1 MALKQLILNKKIKER
16 SSDIEKLISKRSD
29 LEKQEEDLERA
40 LEEAKTD
47 DEISTVSESADE
59 LEKELE
65 DVNSQISDLETQ
77 KQELE
82 DELAQIEDESESRS
96 NKKGKKRSMKK
107 FKITEEELETKRS
120 AINAFVK
127 SKGSEKRDGFTSVEG
142 GALIPEELLQPQL
155 APEDVVDLSKYVRSV
170 PVNSAS
176 GKFPVISKSGSKM
189 VTVKEL
195 EENPLLANP
204 TLEEVDY
211 SVATRRGYIPL
222 SQEVIDDANYDVTGL
237 IADEIQDQSLNTKNA
252 DIALVL
258 QSAPAKAIT
267 GVDGLKDLINK
278 GIKKVYDVKFFISAS
293 MYSELDKLKDKNGRY
308 LLQDSITAASGKQLL
323 GKEVV
328 VLDDDVIG
336 KTEGDLVGFI
346 GDAKAF
352 AAFFDRKQ
360 VSVQWVDNNIYGKL
374 LAGVIRYDV
383 KATDTAAGFYVTF
396 TPGSDTT
403 TTSLPTTTTT
413 TQPTT
418 TTTTQA

>member
-16 SSDIEKLISKRSD
+16 SSEIDKLLSQRSD
-29 LEKQEEDLERA
+29 LEKQENDLERA

-47 DEISTVSESADE
+47 EEISTVSDSADD
-59 LEKELE
+59 LEKQVKDLDEKIAEL
-65 DVNSQISDLETQ
+65 Q
-77 KQELE
+77 KEKQDLE
-82 DELAQIEDESESRS
+82 DELAKAADPADQKPKDGEER
-96 NKKGKKRSMKK
+96 KMKK
-107 FKITEEELETKRS
+107 FKVTEEELAEKRS

-127 SKGSEKRDGFTSVEG
+127 SKGAEKRDGFTSVEG

-155 APEDVVDLSKYVRSV
+155 EPEDIVDLSKYVRSV

-189 VTVKEL
+189 ATVKEL
-195 EENPLLANP
+195 EENPKLANP
-204 TLEEVDY
+204 KMVEIDY
-211 SVATRRGYIPL
+211 SVATRRGYIPI
-222 SQEVIDDANYDVTGL
+222 SQEMIDDASYDVTGL

-252 DIALVL
+252 DIAAVL
-258 QSAPAKAIT
+258 QSATAKSVV

-336 KTEGDLVGFI
+336 KADGDVVGFI

-352 AAFFDRKQ
+352 ASFFDRKQ
-360 VSVQWVDNNIYGKL
+360 VSVKWVDNNIYGQL
-374 LAGVIRYDV
+374 LAGIIRYDV
-383 KATDTAAGFYVTF
+383 KATDTKAGFYVTY
-396 TPGSDTT
+396 TTGSND
-403 TTSLPTTTTT
+403 TTTTT
-413 TQPTT
+413 TH
-418 TTTTQA
+418 A

>member
-1 MALKQLILNKKIKER
+1 MALKQLILNKQIKER
-16 SSDIEKLISKRSD
+16 SSEIDKLLSQRSD
-29 LEKQEEDLERA
+29 LEKQENDLERA

-47 DEISTVSESADE
+47 EEISTVSDSADD
-59 LEKELE
+59 LEKQVKDLDEKIAEL
-65 DVNSQISDLETQ
+65 Q
-77 KQELE
+77 KEKQDLE
-82 DELAQIEDESESRS
+82 DELAKAADPADPKPKDGEER
-96 NKKGKKRSMKK
+96 KMKK
-107 FKITEEELETKRS
+107 FKVTEEELAEKRS

-127 SKGSEKRDGFTSVEG
+127 SKGAEKRDGFTSVEG

-155 APEDVVDLSKYVRSV
+155 EPEDIVDLSKYVRSV

-189 VTVKEL
+189 ATVKEL
-195 EENPLLANP
+195 EENPKLANP
-204 TLEEVDY
+204 KMVEIDY
-211 SVATRRGYIPL
+211 SVDTRRGYIPI
-222 SQEVIDDANYDVTGL
+222 SQEMIDDASYDVTGL

-252 DIALVL
+252 DIAAVL
-258 QSAPAKAIT
+258 QSATAKSIV
-267 GVDGLKDLINK
+267 GVDGLKDLVNK

-336 KTEGDLVGFI
+336 KADGDVVGFI

-352 AAFFDRKQ
+352 ASFFDRKQ
-360 VSVQWVDNNIYGKL
+360 VSVKWVDNNIYGQL
-374 LAGVIRYDV
+374 LAGIIRYDV
-383 KATDTAAGFYVTF
+383 KATDTKAGFYVTF
-396 TPGSDTT
+396 TTGSNDTA
-403 TTSLPTTTTT
+403 
-413 TQPTT
+413 PTT

>member
-16 SSDIEKLISKRSD
+16 SSEIDKLLSQRSD
-29 LEKQEEDLERA
+29 LEKQENDLERA

-47 DEISTVSESADE
+47 EEISTVSDSADD
-59 LEKELE
+59 LEKQVKDLDEKIAEL
-65 DVNSQISDLETQ
+65 Q
-77 KQELE
+77 KEKQDLE
-82 DELAQIEDESESRS
+82 DELAKAADPADPKPKDGEER
-96 NKKGKKRSMKK
+96 KMKK
-107 FKITEEELETKRS
+107 FKVTEEELAEKRS

-127 SKGSEKRDGFTSVEG
+127 SKGAEKRDGFTSVEG

-155 APEDVVDLSKYVRSV
+155 EPEDIVDLSKYVRSV

-189 VTVKEL
+189 ATVKEL
-195 EENPLLANP
+195 EENPKLANP
-204 TLEEVDY
+204 KMVEIDY
-211 SVATRRGYIPL
+211 SVATHRGYIPI
-222 SQEVIDDANYDVTGL
+222 SQEMIDDASYDVTGL

-252 DIALVL
+252 DIAAVL
-258 QSAPAKAIT
+258 QSATAKSIV
-267 GVDGLKDLINK
+267 GVDGLKDLVNK

-323 GKEVV
+323 GKEVI

-336 KTEGDLVGFI
+336 KTDGDVVGFI

-352 AAFFDRKQ
+352 ASFFDRKQ
-360 VSVQWVDNNIYGKL
+360 VSVKWVDNNIYGQL
-374 LAGVIRYDV
+374 LAGIIRYDV
-383 KATDTAAGFYVTF
+383 KATDTKAGFYVTY
-396 TPGSDTT
+396 TTGSNDTT
-403 TTSLPTTTTT
+403 TTTA
-413 TQPTT
+413 PTT

>member
-1 MALKQLILNKKIKER
+1 MALKQLILNKQIKER
-16 SSDIEKLISKRSD
+16 SSEIDKLLSQRSD
-29 LEKQEEDLERA
+29 LEKQENDLERA

-47 DEISTVSESADE
+47 EEISTVSDSADD
-59 LEKELE
+59 LEKQVKDLDEKIAEL
-65 DVNSQISDLETQ
+65 Q
-77 KQELE
+77 KEKQDLE
-82 DELAQIEDESESRS
+82 DELAKAADPADPKPKDGEER
-96 NKKGKKRSMKK
+96 KMKK
-107 FKITEEELETKRS
+107 FKVTEEELAEKRS

-127 SKGSEKRDGFTSVEG
+127 SKGAEKRDGFTSVEG

-155 APEDVVDLSKYVRSV
+155 EPEDIVDLSKYVRLV

-189 VTVKEL
+189 ATVKEL
-195 EENPLLANP
+195 EENPKLANP
-204 TLEEVDY
+204 KMVEIDY
-211 SVATRRGYIPL
+211 SVATRRGYIPI
-222 SQEVIDDANYDVTGL
+222 SQEMIDDASYDVTGL

-252 DIALVL
+252 DIATVL
-258 QSAPAKAIT
+258 QSATAKSVV

-336 KTEGDLVGFI
+336 KADGDVVGFI

-352 AAFFDRKQ
+352 ASFFDRKQ
-360 VSVQWVDNNIYGKL
+360 VSVNWVDNNIYGQL
-374 LAGVIRYDV
+374 LAGIIRYDV
-383 KATDTAAGFYVTF
+383 KATDTKAGFYVTF
-396 TPGSDTT
+396 TTDSNA
-403 TTSLPTTTTT
+403 TTTTT
-413 TQPTT
+413 TSHT
-418 TTTTQA
+418 

>member
-1 MALKQLILNKKIKER
+1 MALKQLILNRKINER
-16 SSDIEKLISKRSD
+16 SSAIAKLMEERSN
-29 LEKQEEDLERA
+29 LQKQEEDLERA

-47 DEISTVSESADE
+47 EEIQTVDDSS
-59 LEKELE
+59 KELE
-65 DVNSQISDLETQ
+65 EQVKKIDDQIADLEKQ

-82 DELAQIEDESESRS
+82 DELSTMDDTSKDDKPKDGE
-96 NKKGKKRSMKK
+96 KRNMKK
-107 FKITEEELETKRS
+107 FKVTEEEVEEKRS

-127 SKGSEKRDGFTSVEG
+127 SKGMDKRAGFTSVEG
-142 GALIPEELLQPQL
+142 GALIPEELLKPQET
-155 APEDVVDLSKYVRSV
+155 PEDVVDLSKYIRSV
-170 PVNSAS
+170 PVNSAT

-189 VTVKEL
+189 ATVEEL
-195 EENPLLANP
+195 KENPELANP
-204 TLEEVDY
+204 TMVEIDY

-237 IADEIQDQSLNTKNA
+237 ISDEIQDQSLNTKNS

-336 KTEGDLVGFI
+336 KAEGDLVGFI

-396 TPGSDTT
+396 TPGSDSTTTSSPTT
-403 TTSLPTTTTT
+403 TTTTLPTTTTT
-413 TQPTT
+413 TE
-418 TTTTQA
+418 A